1 MHTVIAYDISDNE
14 NRLKVFRILSELGFN
29 SQRSVFECEL
39 QSDEILRLVS
49 RLTSCIDP
57 ESDSL
62 LVYPLCRRCAGGVV
76 VLGQGI
82 SLVQT
87 DWQVI

>member
-29 SQRSVFECEL
+29 SQKSVFECEL

-49 RLTSCIDP
+49 RLTSYIDP

-62 LVYPLCRRCAGGVV
+62 LVYPLCRRCAGGVA